1 MRRWFDRLP
10 IHRKLVTSA
19 LLITAV
25 ALALAMAGLSLF
37 DVWRHRASAA
47 ADAGSMASVLA
58 ENTAAAVMFRE
69 GEQAAETLR
78 SLRVRAVVTRA
89 CIYLVDGSLFASYA
103 RAGAPRCPAT
113 QPPDLEGWSG
123 VVGSAPVS
131 RNERSHG
138 LVFVERDLSDLRQRL
153 LAAALVSLLMFALA
167 ASAAYVLAQRVNAAI
182 SRPIAAL
189 AEYARAFGH
198 GQASAPPQIA
208 TAPDELGDLVT
219 SFGDMVTRVIRA
231 SDDLQLSNEALRRE
245 QAEREAALGRER
257 EANRLK
263 DEFLAAVS
271 HELRTPLNAMVGWAQ
286 VLATTQPNE
295 ETIRKAVSSIL
306 RNAQAQTRVIDD
318 LLDVSRIVTGK
329 LRLAFAPIDL
339 RAVVGSATESM
350 EQAAAAR
357 GVRIE
362 RLAPPTP
369 CLVAGDRDRLQQILW
384 NLISNAVKFTPS
396 GGVVSVRLACDA
408 GRVRLAVRDTGIGI
422 SPEFLPHVF
431 DRFRQADG
439 SLTREHGGLGLGL
452 AIVKELTE
460 LHGGTVSVA
469 SDGRERGASF
479 LVDLPE
485 LQAHGL
491 QGRAEYHD
499 AGGLVPRLDGL
510 NVFAVDDNDDAV
522 AIMTASLTRAGAQVF
537 AFTQPVDALAAWL
550 RQPGDV
556 LVCDLAMP
564 RMSGVE
570 LLRRIR
576 EHDAARGAF
585 APAIAVSAHA
595 SEQHRNESLRGGFQA
610 HMPKPIEQDTLVRA
624 VADAVACT

>member
-19 LLITAV
+19 LLITGV
-25 ALALAMAGLSLF
+25 ALVLAMAGLSLF
-37 DVWRHRASAA
+37 DVWRHRDNAAS
-47 ADAGSMASVLA
+47 DARSMASVLA

-69 GEQAAETLR
+69 EQEAAETLR

-89 CIYLVDGSLFASYA
+89 CIYLPDDSLFASYT
-103 RAGAPRCPAT
+103 RAGAPGCPAI
-113 QPPDLEGWSG
+113 QPPDPESWNGM
-123 VVGSAPVS
+123 VGSAMIS

-138 LVFVERDLSDLRQRL
+138 VVVVERDLSDLRRRL
-153 LAAALVSLLMFALA
+153 LATGLAGLLMFALA

-182 SRPIAAL
+182 SRPISAL
-189 AEYARAFGH
+189 AEYARAFGRA
-198 GQASAPPQIA
+198 QSAAPPHIA
-208 TAPDELGDLVT
+208 TAPDELGDLVA
-219 SFGDMVTRVIRA
+219 SFGDMVTSVTRA
-231 SDDLQLSNEALRRE
+231 SADLRLSNEALRRE

-295 ETIRKAVSSIL
+295 ETIRKAVSSIV

-329 LRLAFAPIDL
+329 LRLAFAPVDL
-339 RAVVGSATESM
+339 RAVVASASESM
-350 EQAAAAR
+350 EQAAAGR

-362 RLAPPTP
+362 RLVPPGA
-369 CLVAGDRDRLQQILW
+369 CLVAGDRDRLQQVLW
-384 NLISNAVKFTPS
+384 NLMSNAVKFTPS
-396 GGVVSVRLACDA
+396 GGVVSVRLACEA
-408 GRVRLAVRDTGIGI
+408 RRVRLTVRDTGIGI

-460 LHGGTVSVA
+460 LHGGVVSVE
-469 SDGRERGASF
+469 SDGLDRGASF
-479 LVDLPE
+479 IVDLPE
-485 LQAHGL
+485 LQADAL
-491 QGRAEYHD
+491 QRRAEFSGFD
-499 AGGLVPRLDGL
+499 APVPRLDGL

-522 AIMTASLTRAGAQVF
+522 AIITASLVRAGARVH
-537 AFTQPVDALAAWL
+537 AFTQPDDALGAWV
-550 RQPGDV
+550 REPGDV

-576 EHDAARGAF
+576 DNDARRGAF

-595 SEQHRNESLRGGFQA
+595 SEQHRNDSLRGGFQA
-610 HMPKPIEQDTLVRA
+610 HLPKPIEQDTLVRA
-624 VADAVACT
+624 VADAVASV